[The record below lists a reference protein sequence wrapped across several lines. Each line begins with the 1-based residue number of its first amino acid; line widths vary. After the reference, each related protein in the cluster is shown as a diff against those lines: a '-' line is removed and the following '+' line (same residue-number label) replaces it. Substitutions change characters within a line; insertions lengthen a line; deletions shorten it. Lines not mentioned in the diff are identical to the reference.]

1 MLSRPPGSGIVASRA
16 GRRWFGYACG
26 VHIPDLVCW
35 KCGASLAALT
45 LPLRR
50 LEVCKACDAE
60 LHVCRL
66 CEFYDVGVAKHCR
79 EPIAE
84 EVKDKVQA
92 NFCDYF
98 RPRPAAFRPAGD
110 AARQSQSQLEALFG
124 QPRAGADVDAP
135 EDAAR
140 TRLEELFGSG
150 GPRK

>member
-1 MLSRPPGSGIVASRA
+1 MFTADA
-16 GRRWFGYACG
+16 
-26 VHIPDLVCW
+26 DLVCW

-84 EVKDKVQA
+84 EVKNKVQA

-98 RPRPAAFRPAGD
+98 RPRPHAFQAAGSEAQR
-110 AARQSQSQLEALFG
+110 SKSQLDALFG
-124 QPRAGADVDAP
+124 QPRAAAGVGAP
-135 EDAAR
+135 EDEAR
-140 TRLEELFGSG
+140 ARLEELFGSG

>member
-1 MLSRPPGSGIVASRA
+1 MFPA
-16 GRRWFGYACG
+16 
-26 VHIPDLVCW
+26 DLVCW
-35 KCGASLAALT
+35 KCGASIAALT

-66 CEFYDVGVAKHCR
+66 CEFYDIGVAKSCR

-84 EVKDKVQA
+84 EVKDKIQA

-98 RPRPAAFRPAGD
+98 QPRPGAHTPAGQQ
-110 AARQSQSQLEALFG
+110 AQQSRGQLEALFG
-124 QPRAGADVDAP
+124 QPDPAAP
-135 EDAAR
+135 VVSSPDEAR
-140 TRLEELFGSG
+140 SRLEELFGRG